1 MMYRIAVFEVPTE
14 VIGQFIEKLTELDL
28 ENSIVGKTGNEDIE
42 INVRYE
48 KNQYQQVD
56 ELETLLATLIEEME
70 EVGEVSG
77 DE

>member
-14 VIGQFIEKLTELDL
+14 VIGQFIEKLTDLDL

-70 EVGEVSG
+70 EVGEVG
-77 DE
+77 DDQ